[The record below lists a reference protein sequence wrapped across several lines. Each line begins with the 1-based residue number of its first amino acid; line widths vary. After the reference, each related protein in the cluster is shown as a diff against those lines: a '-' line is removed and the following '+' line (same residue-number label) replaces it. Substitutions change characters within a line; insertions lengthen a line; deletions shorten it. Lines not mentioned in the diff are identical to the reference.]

1 MTFKLECPIQ
11 FKLRFTPLRTER
23 LTYLHVGSAVT
34 RNYSAG
40 MVSEHCHRVAQFMKD
55 LIMTR
60 DYYGRY
66 EGCINDKGE
75 GLSYY

>member
-1 MTFKLECPIQ
+1 MCSDRYGFRVCD
-11 FKLRFTPLRTER
+11 F
-23 LTYLHVGSAVT
+23 LTGGVKFRAVI

-40 MVSEHCHRVAQFMKD
+40 MVSEYCHRVAQFIKD

-66 EGCINDKGE
+66 EGCIMMRE
-75 GLSYY
+75 EVCHIIEFLAVE

>member
-1 MTFKLECPIQ
+1 MLVW
-11 FKLRFTPLRTER
+11 L
-23 LTYLHVGSAVT
+23 
-34 RNYSAG
+34 
-40 MVSEHCHRVAQFMKD
+40 VSEHCHRVAQFMKD

-66 EGCINDKGE
+66 EGCIREGG